1 MSAPNGANGASNAL
15 VSVDEL
21 TSQKYD
27 FIVVGG
33 GTAGLVVA
41 ARLTEDPNITV
52 AVLEAGEDQIGAELL
67 EVARRRVDQ
76 RLVGDDEQVVAV
88 LRGERRQFEADA
100 GRGAGDDREFVGHVV
115 FSSCGRSVDAGLQ
128 HDLGHFVLVVVEH
141 LVALGRVLERQA
153 VADQEGRCRSCP
165 P

>member
-1 MSAPNGANGASNAL
+1 MAAPNGAKGTSNAL

-52 AVLEAGEDQIGAELL
+52 AVLEAGEDRMNDKNVSTPSLYPTM
-67 EVARRRVDQ
+67 
-76 RLVGDDEQVVAV
+76 VGT
-88 LRGERRQFEADA
+88 
-100 GRGAGDDREFVGHVV
+100 
-115 FSSCGRSVDAGLQ
+115 
-128 HDLGHFVLVVVEH
+128 
-141 LVALGRVLERQA
+141 
-153 VADQEGRCRSCP
+153 
-165 P
+165 

>member
-52 AVLEAGEDQIGAELL
+52 AVLEAGEDRMNDKNVSTPSLYPTM
-67 EVARRRVDQ
+67 
-76 RLVGDDEQVVAV
+76 VGT
-88 LRGERRQFEADA
+88 
-100 GRGAGDDREFVGHVV
+100 
-115 FSSCGRSVDAGLQ
+115 
-128 HDLGHFVLVVVEH
+128 
-141 LVALGRVLERQA
+141 
-153 VADQEGRCRSCP
+153 
-165 P
+165 